1 MSFNENRRALL
12 RQPCTR
18 DCPDRSPGC
27 AVTCSRWAEY
37 IKARE
42 KEYERRKEIK
52 QVSDAICDGYARLA
66 KMARNR

>member
-1 MSFNENRRALL
+1 MSFNANYRALI

-27 AVTCSRWAEY
+27 AMTCPRWVEY
-37 IKARE
+37 VKARE

-66 KMARNR
+66 KITRKR